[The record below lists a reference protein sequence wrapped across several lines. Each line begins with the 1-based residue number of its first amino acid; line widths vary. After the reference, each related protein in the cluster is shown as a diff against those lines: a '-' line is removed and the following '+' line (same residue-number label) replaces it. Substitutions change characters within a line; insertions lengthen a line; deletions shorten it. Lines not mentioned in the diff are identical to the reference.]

1 MHDDEDENGGGN
13 TSSQPEVDNIG
24 VANEDDGNDVD
35 VVKQWGIRHG
45 EYAAVAISQML
56 QQIRAMRQRRE
67 EVMVAQQGLAASS
80 NTGSC
85 FLRLG
90 LHVGDVMHTIA
101 RDHLRDG
108 PWSTIQF
115 ASCCKAL
122 WSVRGLPVYLD
133 FVPPQRTLEFWYL
146 LCEPHFVLHN
156 LEMQLDWTSPLGMG
170 CYWDEHL
177 TVRNEYRMSEAHG
190 RIEQGIQQ
198 MVTTEAGAGAAWTV
212 EEEEAARVKAAQE
225 EAARLKAAEEVAARL
240 KARVKAAEEEAA
252 ACGRQPPSFVFT
264 LPVMLQ
270 QLASV
275 ESEKCLICCKR
286 IPRAERVYSGCC
298 IGRIDRHWACI
309 ECFSNWRTECLVEF
323 LAPSVFCKS
332 LQRLDITDCHLLTN
346 CEVLAEANSVHTMRL
361 IRCDFLVDLGGLGM
375 GCQNLTSL
383 HLSECNQLADLTG
396 LSKCPVLSKIYL
408 IHCRSVVDITPLAQ
422 CKVLH
427 YLDLIS
433 CGKLQSVTSLGTGCV
448 SESLQAL
455 VLQRCPALTDITGL
469 DKCRSLQ
476 ELTISGCT
484 GIKDVSLLLKCE
496 ALSKL
501 VAGIESHDWK
511 GMDQLKSSTKYSVG
525 SLKIDWMLRNRNGS
539 VRGTY

>member
-1 MHDDEDENGGGN
+1 MHDEDENGGGN
-13 TSSQPEVDNIG
+13 TSSSQPDNIG

-45 EYAAVAISQML
+45 EHAAGAISQML

-190 RIEQGIQQ
+190 RIEQDIQQ
-198 MVTTEAGAGAAWTV
+198 MVTTEA
-212 EEEEAARVKAAQE
+212 EKKKKRRQE
-225 EAARLKAAEEVAARL
+225 
-240 KARVKAAEEEAA
+240 
-252 ACGRQPPSFVFT
+252 PPSFV
-264 LPVMLQ
+264 
-270 QLASV
+270 
-275 ESEKCLICCKR
+275 ESDECLICCKR

-298 IGRIDRHWACI
+298 KYWACK
-309 ECFSNWRTECLVEF
+309 ECCSNWRTEC
-323 LAPSVFCKS
+323 AQSSRP
-332 LQRLDITDCHLLTN
+332 
-346 CEVLAEANSVHTMRL
+346 A
-361 IRCDFLVDLGGLGM
+361 RCM
-375 GCQNLTSL
+375 
-383 HLSECNQLADLTG
+383 
-396 LSKCPVLSKIYL
+396 
-408 IHCRSVVDITPLAQ
+408 HCRR
-422 CKVLH
+422 
-427 YLDLIS
+427 IS
-433 CGKLQSVTSLGTGCV
+433 SLV
-448 SESLQAL
+448 S
-455 VLQRCPALTDITGL
+455 
-469 DKCRSLQ
+469 
-476 ELTISGCT
+476 
-484 GIKDVSLLLKCE
+484 
-496 ALSKL
+496 
-501 VAGIESHDWK
+501 
-511 GMDQLKSSTKYSVG
+511 
-525 SLKIDWMLRNRNGS
+525 
-539 VRGTY
+539 

>member
-1 MHDDEDENGGGN
+1 
-13 TSSQPEVDNIG
+13 
-24 VANEDDGNDVD
+24 
-35 VVKQWGIRHG
+35 
-45 EYAAVAISQML
+45 
-56 QQIRAMRQRRE
+56 
-67 EVMVAQQGLAASS
+67 MVAQQGLAASS

-90 LHVGDVMHTIA
+90 LHVGDVMHVIA
-101 RDHLRDG
+101 RDHLRDS

-122 WSVRGLPVYLD
+122 WSVRGLPLYLD

-146 LCEPHFVLHN
+146 LFEPHFVLHN
-156 LEMQLDWTSPLGMG
+156 LLMYLDWTSPLGMG
-170 CYWDEHL
+170 CYWDEH
-177 TVRNEYRMSEAHG
+177 
-190 RIEQGIQQ
+190 
-198 MVTTEAGAGAAWTV
+198 
-212 EEEEAARVKAAQE
+212 
-225 EAARLKAAEEVAARL
+225 
-240 KARVKAAEEEAA
+240 
-252 ACGRQPPSFVFT
+252 
-264 LPVMLQ
+264 
-270 QLASV
+270 
-275 ESEKCLICCKR
+275 
-286 IPRAERVYSGCC
+286 
-298 IGRIDRHWACI
+298 
-309 ECFSNWRTECLVEF
+309 LVEF

-383 HLSECNQLADLTG
+383 DLRECDQLADLTG

-408 IHCRSVVDITPLAQ
+408 IDCHSVVNITPLAQ

-433 CGKLQSVTSLGTGCV
+433 CDKLQSVTSLGTGCV
-448 SESLQAL
+448 SESLQNL
-455 VLQRCPALTDITGL
+455 KLYRCAALTDITGL

-501 VAGIESHDWK
+501 VAGLESHDWK
-511 GMDQLKSSTKYSVG
+511 GMDQLKSSTRYSVG
-525 SLKIDWMLRNRNGS
+525 SLKIDWMARNRNGS
-539 VRGTY
+539 VQWYLLMMQY

>member
-1 MHDDEDENGGGN
+1 MHDEDENGGGN
-13 TSSQPEVDNIG
+13 TSSRPEVDNIG

-45 EYAAVAISQML
+45 EHAAVAISQML

-90 LHVGDVMHTIA
+90 LHVGDVMHVIV
-101 RDHLRDG
+101 RDHLRDS

-122 WSVRGLPVYLD
+122 WSVRGLPLYLD

-156 LEMQLDWTSPLGMG
+156 LEMQLN
-170 CYWDEHL
+170 WDREGEFGKRFPE
-177 TVRNEYRMSEAHG
+177 TEYYRP
-190 RIEQGIQQ
+190 
-198 MVTTEAGAGAAWTV
+198 GAFV
-212 EEEEAARVKAAQE
+212 SILVK
-225 EAARLKAAEEVAARL
+225 
-240 KARVKAAEEEAA
+240 
-252 ACGRQPPSFVFT
+252 
-264 LPVMLQ
+264 
-270 QLASV
+270 
-275 ESEKCLICCKR
+275 I
-286 IPRAERVYSGCC
+286 
-298 IGRIDRHWACI
+298 
-309 ECFSNWRTECLVEF
+309 
-323 LAPSVFCKS
+323 VFCKS
-332 LQRLDITDCHLLTN
+332 LQRLDITYCRPLRN
-346 CEVLAEANSVHTMRL
+346 CQVLAEANSVHTMRL
-361 IRCDFLVDLGGLGM
+361 ISCEFLVDLGGLGV

-383 HLSECNQLADLTG
+383 DLSCCHRLADLTG

-408 IHCRSVVDITPLAQ
+408 IDCHSVVNITPLAQ

-427 YLDLIS
+427 YLGLIS
-433 CGKLQSVTSLGTGCV
+433 CDKLQSVTSLGTGCV
-448 SESLQAL
+448 SESLQNL
-455 VLQRCPALTDITGL
+455 KLYRCAALTDITGL

-476 ELTISGCT
+476 ELTICGCT

-501 VAGIESHDWK
+501 VAGLELGSGK
-511 GMDQLKSSTKYSVG
+511 GMDQLRSSTRYSVG
-525 SLKIDWMLRNRNGS
+525 SLKIDWMARNRNGS
-539 VRGTY
+539 VPDRRGTY